1 MLLYSAQVYRWLMRI
16 AFCCSSVQL
25 IVVIWSMCKWEE
37 NFLHWAAFC
46 LSVTCLVVSAI
57 ALKIALR
64 IYSNGSL
71 AKWILFNSKATA
83 VFALAAM
90 FQSISVICLEG
101 MEGPIPFHVSLRS
114 TTVLFTL
121 SYSTHLVLKACNI
134 MELTI
139 KVASLLCQKEK
150 LSPEESR
157 RLKEL
162 DQLLGHHLHLD

>member
-64 IYSNGSL
+64 IYSDGSL
-71 AKWILFNSKATA
+71 AKWILFSSQATA
-83 VFALAAM
+83 IFALAAM

-101 MEGPIPFHVSLRS
+101 MEEPIPFHVSFRS
-114 TTVLFTL
+114 TTVLITL
-121 SYSTHLVLKACNI
+121 SGSTYLVLKACNT
-134 MELTI
+134 MELAI
-139 KVASLLCQKEK
+139 KVNSQLRQKER

-157 RLKEL
+157 MLNELGRLL
-162 DQLLGHHLHLD
+162 DLPHTD